1 MNHFLKVFLISLL
14 IFSMVITTGIYTY
27 TKFFNYDE
35 MTADNPGTDPED
47 GDDEVSD
54 SDSPLE
60 RAIKKSKRIN
70 VLLLG
75 LEGTRSDTIMIA
87 SYDRI
92 SKEANI
98 ISIPRDTYYP
108 REGYAKYSE
117 FMKINAV
124 YGTEEARQQAV
135 VDAVEELTKIP
146 IHKYVSIDY
155 NGVRA
160 AVDAVGGVEFDVP
173 FHMKYTDIYDKP
185 PLRIDIPAGRRTIK
199 GDKAMELLRF
209 RKGDPGYPGYPE
221 GDVGRIKTQ
230 QEFVKAAVDKALG
243 MKLPNVIS
251 AVYPYVKTD
260 FSLTELLGLGG
271 DVIGFSK
278 DKINVEILPGDA
290 KYIGNLS
297 FFIPDDEKIR
307 EKLYELYKV
316 PLKVENN
323 EPETDNTDNT
333 GNTDNTQN
341 D

>member
-27 TKFFNYDE
+27 TKFFNYEEIASND
-35 MTADNPGTDPED
+35 PGVDSED
-47 GDDEVSD
+47 GDDEISEFD
-54 SDSPLE
+54 TPLE

-87 SYDRI
+87 SYDRV
-92 SKEANI
+92 SKKADI
-98 ISIPRDTYYP
+98 ISVPRDTYYP

-117 FMKINAV
+117 FMKINAI
-124 YGTEEARQQAV
+124 YGTDDTRQQAV

-155 NGVRA
+155 EGVRA
-160 AVDAVGGVEFDVP
+160 AVDAVGGVEFEIP

-185 PLRIDIPAGRRTIK
+185 PLRIDISAGKQTVK
-199 GDKAMELLRF
+199 GNKAMELLRF

-230 QEFVKAAVDKALG
+230 QEFVKAAIGKALS

-260 FSLTELLGLGG
+260 FSLSELLGLGG

-278 DKINVEILPGDA
+278 DNINVQILPGDA

-297 FFIPDDEKIR
+297 FFIPDNEKIR
-307 EKLYELYKV
+307 ETLYEIYNV

-323 EPETDNTDNT
+323 EPD
-333 GNTDNTQN
+333 GNTENDNKEN